1 MFKLTKQGL
10 DEKIKYL
17 DEKIKSYEQYIQ
29 TCLDKQN
36 TGQMYNIFNFI
47 F

>member
-17 DEKIKSYEQYIQ
+17 NEKIKSYEQYIQ

-36 TGQMYNIFNFI
+36 TGQKYNIFYFMI
-47 F
+47 

>member
-1 MFKLTKQGL
+1 MFKSTKQGL

-29 TCLDKQN
+29 TCLDKHN
-36 TGQMYNIFNFI
+36 TGQKYNFLFL
-47 F
+47 